1 MLVDEWQDTNG
12 PQYDLVLELAR
23 AGSEAQYAREEARRT
38 PAAAA
43 LQQEAP
49 QQSVAGAEVQL
60 PPRSIFVV
68 GDTDQCIYRFR
79 GADYTNVARFE
90 KDFEGCHTIVLRENY
105 RSSANIARAA
115 SAVIEKVDQRVKLPT
130 VAVQV
135 GVGRGAVLCF
145 CFACLLHGF
154 VFVLAVRFGCTTAFR

>member
-23 AGSEAQYAREEARRT
+23 AGSEAQHAREAAWRAPPP
-38 PAAAA
+38 PAAAPA
-43 LQQEAP
+43 TTLEQRAATG
-49 QQSVAGAEVQL
+49 VAVVEL

-90 KDFEGCHTIVLRENY
+90 KDFEGCLTVVLRENY

-130 VAVQV
+130 LAVQV
-135 GVGRGAVLCF
+135 AWC
-145 CFACLLHGF
+145 AWLLHGGG
-154 VFVLAVRFGCTTAFR
+154 VLAFCMPYLLLDR